1 MKKLRV
7 TVNGVTYEVEVEV
20 ISDDEASDA
29 YGYASTN
36 IYSQPPAATPP
47 PAAPV
52 AAPPPSPASSPSP
65 SGAGGSAKVLTSPLP
80 GVVKAVNVK
89 PGDPVKENTPVIVL
103 EAMKMETIVSSPIDG
118 KIKEVLVSPSQN
130 VMQGD
135 TLVTFE

>member
-20 ISDDEASDA
+20 IADDDDASS

-36 IYSQPPAATPP
+36 IYSQPPVT
-47 PAAPV
+47 
-52 AAPPPSPASSPSP
+52 PPSPAPAAPAAPAASPSTP
-65 SGAGGSAKVLTSPLP
+65 TPTAGESNKLTSPLP
-80 GVVKAVNVK
+80 GVVKSVNVK
-89 PGDPVKENTPVIVL
+89 PGDSVKANDPVVIL
-103 EAMKMETIVSSPIDG
+103 EAMKMETVVSSPVDG

>member
-36 IYSQPPAATPP
+36 VYSQPPPAAAPVTVPP
-47 PAAPV
+47 PASR
-52 AAPPPSPASSPSP
+52 PSA
-65 SGAGGSAKVLTSPLP
+65 SGAGASSKTLTSPLP
-80 GVVKAVNVK
+80 GVIKAVNVK
-89 PGDPVKENTPVIVL
+89 AGDSVKENAPVVVL
-103 EAMKMETIVSSPIDG
+103 EAMKMETIVSSPVDG